1 MKLYQPPHRR
11 NQKDS
16 SNKDEASRERQAP
29 RENRNGEINDLGKF
43 YFRLFDYSVI
53 EIEKAT

>member
-29 RENRNGEINDLGKF
+29 RENKNGEINDLGRS
-43 YFRLFDYSVI
+43 YFR
-53 EIEKAT
+53 

>member
-29 RENRNGEINDLGKF
+29 RENKNGEINDLGRF
-43 YFRLFDYSVI
+43 YLWLVYSVI
-53 EIEKAT
+53 DIRKPT